1 MSDPQAEAQAMLER
15 MTRIRDEA
23 AICTACDLKNT
34 RTHVVFGEGNIL
46 SPIVIVGEGPGED
59 EDSRARP
66 FIGRSGQ
73 LLSRI
78 LAEAGIKRE
87 DVWMTNIVKCRPTG
101 MGPNGRVTNRPPRA
115 TEVKACQRWLGT
127 ELDIIRPRIIIT
139 LGNSAAGQIIT
150 KDFKMTTGRGV
161 ITPAAGPAIPP
172 SLLPVSGGEAATA
185 TADNQISMFDMAEA
199 PAEVPSGP
207 TVATWALAT
216 YHPAY
221 IIRQEEPLL
230 GQLVQLTVN
239 DLKSALIK
247 LDEVWKPA
255 EQPR

>member
-1 MSDPQAEAQAMLER
+1 MSSPQAEVQAMLER

-46 SPIVIVGEGPGED
+46 SPLVIVGEGPGED

-66 FIGRSGQ
+66 FVGRSGQ
-73 LLSRI
+73 LLNKI

-101 MGPNGRVTNRPPRA
+101 LNQNNRVTNRPPRA
-115 TEVKACQRWLGT
+115 SEVKACQRWLGT
-127 ELDIIRPRIIIT
+127 ELDIIRPRIIIA
-139 LGNSAAGQIIT
+139 LGNSAASQIIV

-161 ITPAAGPAIPP
+161 IAPASGPAIPP
-172 SLLPVSGGEAATA
+172 SLLPVETGVAGAAVA
-185 TADNQISMFDMAEA
+185 ENQISMFDTVEA
-199 PAEVPSGP
+199 TPQPPALTAS
-207 TVATWALAT
+207 TWAMAT

-239 DLKSALIK
+239 DLKTALIK
-247 LDEVWKPA
+247 LDEIWKP
-255 EQPR
+255 